1 MHELNLNNKYGWQ
14 RIVGKIISIQ
24 QTKKSV
30 YLIISNTFK
39 LRIKKQ
45 FLHFFTNVGELQG
58 KTVEARGWVNKSRNQ
73 MLMQIKH
80 PSVLKIVNEN

>member
-1 MHELNLNNKYGWQ
+1 M
-14 RIVGKIISIQ
+14 
-24 QTKKSV
+24 
-30 YLIISNTFK
+30 
-39 LRIKKQ
+39 
-45 FLHFFTNVGELQG
+45 G